1 MVTNNYSYIDRIG
14 EMMFWLLLIYKVP
27 NEPSARRVYVWRKLK
42 GMGAIL
48 LQDSA
53 WVLPAN
59 PRTREKMQWLAT
71 EIKDMDGGN
80 ATLWEAEVVFTGQD
94 TNLMQQFKDQVDTIY
109 NEILSEL
116 EREDADLAALSKQYQ
131 QAKLQDYFDS
141 ETGERV
147 RETLISR
154 RGGEA

>member
-1 MVTNNYSYIDRIG
+1 MTT
-14 EMMFWLLLIYKVP
+14 WLLLIYKVP

-59 PRTREKMQWLAT
+59 ARTREKMQWLAT
-71 EIKDMDGGN
+71 EIKDMEGGN

-94 TNLMQQFKDQVDTIY
+94 TNLMQQFTVQVDTVY
-109 NEILSEL
+109 NEILIQL

-131 QAKLQDYFDS
+131 QARLQDYFDS
-141 ETGERV
+141 TLGERV

>member
-1 MVTNNYSYIDRIG
+1 MNI
-14 EMMFWLLLIYKVP
+14 WLLLIYKVP

-71 EIKDMDGGN
+71 EIRDMEGGT
-80 ATLWEAEVVFTGQD
+80 ATLWEAQEVFTGQSID
-94 TNLMQQFKDQVDTIY
+94 LVQQFTAQVDSTY
-109 NEILSEL
+109 MEILAQLDL
-116 EREDADLAALSKQYQ
+116 ENPDLAALSKQYQ
-131 QAKLQDYFDS
+131 QAASQDYFQS
-141 ETGERV
+141 TLGQEV
-147 RETLISR
+147 RGILIKR
-154 RGGEA
+154 RGADDL

>member
-1 MVTNNYSYIDRIG
+1 METDLT
-14 EMMFWLLLIYKVP
+14 MTWLLLIYKVP

-59 PRTREKMQWLAT
+59 LRTREKMQWLAT

-80 ATLWEAEVVFTGQD
+80 ATLWEAQVVFTGQD
-94 TNLMQQFKDQVDTIY
+94 TDLVQQFTIQVDEIY
-109 NEILSEL
+109 KEILSHL
-116 EREDADLAALSKQYQ
+116 ERDEADLSTLAKQYQ
-131 QAKLQDYFDS
+131 QARLQDYFDS
-141 ETGERV
+141 ELGERV
-147 RETLISR
+147 RDILISR
-154 RGGEA
+154 RGGER

>member
-1 MVTNNYSYIDRIG
+1 
-14 EMMFWLLLIYKVP
+14 MMSWLLLIYKVP

-42 GMGAIL
+42 SMGAIL

-53 WVLPAN
+53 WVLPAS

-71 EIKDMDGGN
+71 EIKDMEGGN

-94 TNLMQQFKDQVDTIY
+94 TNLVEQFTAQADTVY
-109 NEILSEL
+109 NDILSQL

-141 ETGERV
+141 ELGERV
-147 RETLISR
+147 RETLINR